1 MNFDIQFAIN
11 TFPKI
16 LKAVPMTLSISI
28 VSIAIGLV
36 IGLIIA
42 ICRTNNI
49 PILKTICAVFVSFIR
64 GTPIIVQ
71 LYVVFYGFPELLT
84 YLHQS
89 LGWKVSPSGISH
101 ISIALIAFTLNAAAY
116 LSENIRSALSS
127 VNKGQ
132 LEAAY
137 SIGMTSFEAY
147 RRIILPQA
155 LVAALPNFSNVF
167 IQITKDTS
175 LAFSV
180 MVVEIMAV
188 SSVEASSGYKYLE
201 AYLDAAII
209 YFIVCYIFAKLF
221 TVLENR
227 LKIYKKISV

>member
-1 MNFDIQFAIN
+1 MSFDIEFVLN

-16 LKAVPMTLSISI
+16 LKAVPMTLFISI
-28 VSIAIGLV
+28 FSITLGLI

-42 ICRTNNI
+42 ICRNNNI
-49 PILKTICAVFVSFIR
+49 PILKTISAIFVSFIR

-84 YLHQS
+84 YLHES
-89 LGWKVSPSGISH
+89 LGWKVSPNGISP

-116 LSENIRSALSS
+116 LSENIRSALNS

-137 SIGMTSFEAY
+137 SIGMTSFQSY

-155 LVAALPNFSNVF
+155 LVSALPNFSNVF
-167 IQITKDTS
+167 LQITKDTS

-188 SSVEASSGYKYLE
+188 SSVEAAAGYKYLE
-201 AYLDAAII
+201 AYLDAAIV

-221 TVLENR
+221 VILENR
-227 LKIYKKISV
+227 LKRYKNISI

>member
-1 MNFDIQFAIN
+1 MSFDIEFVLN

-16 LKAVPMTLSISI
+16 LKAVPMTLFISI
-28 VSIAIGLV
+28 FSITLGLI

-42 ICRTNNI
+42 ICRNNNI
-49 PILKTICAVFVSFIR
+49 PILKTISAIFVSFIR

-71 LYVVFYGFPELLT
+71 LYVVFYGFPQLLT

-89 LGWKVSPSGISH
+89 LGWKVSSNGISP
-101 ISIALIAFTLNAAAY
+101 IAIALIAFTLNAAAY
-116 LSENIRSALSS
+116 LSENIRSALNS

-137 SIGMTSFEAY
+137 SIGMTSFQSY

-155 LVAALPNFSNVF
+155 LVSALPNFSNVF
-167 IQITKDTS
+167 LQITKDTS

-180 MVVEIMAV
+180 MVVEIMAT
-188 SSVEASSGYKYLE
+188 SSVEAAAGYKYLE

-221 TVLENR
+221 VILENR
-227 LKIYKKISV
+227 LQRYKNVSI

>member
-1 MNFDIQFAIN
+1 MSFDIEFVLN

-16 LKAVPMTLSISI
+16 LKAVPMTLFISI
-28 VSIAIGLV
+28 FSIAIGLI
-36 IGLIIA
+36 IGLVIA
-42 ICRTNNI
+42 ICRNNNI
-49 PILKTICAVFVSFIR
+49 PILKTISAIFVSFIR

-71 LYVVFYGFPELLT
+71 LYVVFYGFPQLLT
-84 YLHQS
+84 FLHQS
-89 LGWKVSPSGISH
+89 LGWKVSPNGISH

-116 LSENIRSALSS
+116 LSENIRSALNS

-137 SIGMTSFEAY
+137 SIGMTSFQSY

-155 LVAALPNFSNVF
+155 LVSALPNFSNVF
-167 IQITKDTS
+167 LQITKDTS

-180 MVVEIMAV
+180 MVVEIMAT
-188 SSVEASSGYKYLE
+188 SSVEAAAGYKYLE

-221 TVLENR
+221 VILENKLSR
-227 LKIYKKISV
+227 YKNVNI

>member
-1 MNFDIQFAIN
+1 MNFDIQFALN

-16 LKAVPMTLSISI
+16 LKAVPMTLFISV
-28 VSIAIGLV
+28 VSIALGLI

-42 ICRTNNI
+42 ICRTNNV
-49 PILKTICAVFVSFIR
+49 PILKTISAIFVSFIR

-71 LYVVFYGFPELLT
+71 LYVVFYAFPELLT

-89 LGWKVSPSGISH
+89 LGWRVSPKGISP
-101 ISIALIAFTLNAAAY
+101 IYIALITFTLNAAAY
-116 LSENIRSALSS
+116 LSENIRSALNS
-127 VNKGQ
+127 VNSGQ

-137 SIGMTSFEAY
+137 SIGMTSFQSY

-155 LVAALPNFSNVF
+155 LVSALPNFSNVF
-167 IQITKDTS
+167 LQITKDTS

-180 MVVEIMAV
+180 MVVEIMAT

-221 TVLENR
+221 IVLENR
-227 LKIYKKISV
+227 LKSYKKISI

>member
-1 MNFDIQFAIN
+1 MNFDFEFFLN

-16 LKAVPMTLSISI
+16 LKAVPMTLFISI
-28 VSIAIGLV
+28 VSVTIGLFIGLFIAIF
-36 IGLIIA
+36 
-42 ICRTNNI
+42 RNNKV
-49 PILKTICAVFVSFIR
+49 PVLKTICAIFVSFIR

-71 LYVVFYGFPELLT
+71 LYVVFYGFPQLLT
-84 YLHQS
+84 YLQS
-89 LGWKVSPSGISH
+89 LGWKVSSNGIAPTY
-101 ISIALIAFTLNAAAY
+101 IALIAFTLNAAAY
-116 LSENIRSALSS
+116 LSENIRSALNS

-137 SIGMTSFEAY
+137 SIGMTSFQSY

-155 LVAALPNFSNVF
+155 LVSALPNFSNVF
-167 IQITKDTS
+167 LQITKDTS

-180 MVVEIMAV
+180 MVVEIMAA
-188 SSVEASSGYKYLE
+188 SSVEASAGYKYLE

-221 TVLENR
+221 TALENR
-227 LKIYKKISV
+227 LKIYKKITI